1 VLLGGAVGSTNTAMT
16 LGSFLL
22 GLILVTL
29 IVLVRRVNNSEED
42 EEWVEDAFEDEFEGA
57 DDGDYED
64 DDADTSSDDAH
75 NQTPSP
81 NTMIDISPE
90 MKARLATQ
98 AAEVGVMQAA
108 PGSVQG
114 ESGWYVDVSQEIQ
127 FWNVGADG
135 SWTKVK

>member
-1 VLLGGAVGSTNTAMT
+1 MK
-16 LGSFLL
+16 
-22 GLILVTL
+22 
-29 IVLVRRVNNSEED
+29 
-42 EEWVEDAFEDEFEGA
+42 WVEHAFEEEYEDAEDA
-57 DDGDYED
+57 DYEND
-64 DDADTSSDDAH
+64 DDTTPSDTSH

-81 NTMIDISPE
+81 DTTIDLSPE
-90 MKARLATQ
+90 RKASLAAQ

-114 ESGWYVDVSQEIQ
+114 ESGWYVDVSEEIQ

>member
-1 VLLGGAVGSTNTAMT
+1 MT

-29 IVLVRRVNNSEED
+29 IVLVRRVNNAEEN
-42 EEWVEDAFEDEFEGA
+42 EEWVDDAFEDEFEDA
-57 DDGDYED
+57 DEGDNLD
-64 DDADTSSDDAH
+64 DDDTILSDTSH

-81 NTMIDISPE
+81 DKTIDLSPE
-90 MKARLATQ
+90 RKASLAAQ

-114 ESGWYVDVSQEIQ
+114 ESGWYVDVSEEIQ